1 MERNRLIIS
10 ETNDAVI
17 LEDHSEKYFS
27 YVDRD
32 VDYVFTFSKDNID
45 KIIAFLEKI
54 K

>member
-10 ETNDAVI
+10 DTNEAVI
-17 LEDHSEKYFS
+17 LEEYSENYFS

-32 VDYVFTFSKDNID
+32 VDYAFTFSKD
-45 KIIAFLEKI
+45 KINEIIEFLKKI